1 MVIKAK
7 NWKEAEDTTLVRAW
21 MAIAQDPVTGNEQ
34 RAEHFWDRV
43 HAEFSAHLPSGATI
57 TQKLADAHTL
67 YLQDR
72 GKPFKHVTSWELLKD
87 CQKWRDFIDPS
98 KESLKRS
105 RPNENES
112 QGTSSTQSNVSNSA
126 ELSENNSSD
135 PIGRRGANYQARQ
148 AEIDTSIAK
157 SSAKLAVIAEKKI
170 VALEKLAESQR
181 LAANNQIM
189 CTNVEFLDEVAR
201 DYFMLQKRRILRDLR
216 QQEQEIELAQAITM
230 AMDPELISLADE
242 DADAP
247 SVALEEDFE
256 GV

>member
-1 MVIKAK
+1 M
-7 NWKEAEDTTLVRAW
+7 
-21 MAIAQDPVTGNEQ
+21 Q
-34 RAEHFWDRV
+34 
-43 HAEFSAHLPSGATI
+43 
-57 TQKLADAHTL
+57 
-67 YLQDR
+67 
-72 GKPFKHVTSWELLKD
+72 
-87 CQKWRDFIDPS
+87 
-98 KESLKRS
+98 ESLKRS

-157 SSAKLAVIAEKKI
+157 SLSSAAKTSAKLAVIAEKKI

-230 AMDPELISLADE
+230 AMDPEVISLADE

-247 SVALEEDFE
+247 SVALEEELE
-256 GV
+256 GL